1 MPRRQNCVR
10 SRGTFLKT
18 EWGGAWTC
26 AHGQKDRLGSDFA
39 QNLASADEAYP
50 VSVNLV
56 GKGKSGARSAYP
68 INSLLQT
75 NPKPLCVCS
84 SFCQPAIFICL
95 DTDAKLHTELTAVR
109 DDAFA

>member
-1 MPRRQNCVR
+1 MAEGCIRVTDSALTKLAHLEPRVR
-10 SRGTFLKT
+10 
-18 EWGGAWTC
+18 C
-26 AHGQKDRLGSDFA
+26 GSDFT

-68 INSLLQT
+68 RNSPLQT
-75 NPKPLCVCS
+75 NLKTL
-84 SFCQPAIFICL
+84 
-95 DTDAKLHTELTAVR
+95 DAKLHTELTAVR

>member
-18 EWGGAWTC
+18 EWGRAWTC

-50 VSVNLV
+50 VSMNLV
-56 GKGKSGARSAYP
+56 GKRKAALDSHIQEIRCCRP
-68 INSLLQT
+68 IQETL
-75 NPKPLCVCS
+75 
-84 SFCQPAIFICL
+84 
-95 DTDAKLHTELTAVR
+95 DAKLHTELTAVR